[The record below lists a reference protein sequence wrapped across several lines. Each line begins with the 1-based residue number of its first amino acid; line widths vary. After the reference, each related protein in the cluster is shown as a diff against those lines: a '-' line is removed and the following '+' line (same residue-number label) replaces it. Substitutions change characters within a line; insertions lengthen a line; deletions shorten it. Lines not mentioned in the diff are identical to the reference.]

1 MCEHKKGIVMKKIKM
16 VFIVAIC
23 IALTSQVNINLYVP
37 GFVISLSVIVLPVL
51 LYFNRELKPIVLIFI
66 TGLAFPLYRG
76 FMLYINNTNLN
87 QIANLVLP
95 DIPFYFTYGLLY
107 YFLYWRRTNANLT
120 NFFVSTFTSDFLSN
134 VLEISI
140 MLRFTGYKYDI
151 FQDLAIIAFIR
162 TTSAVCVI
170 LLFRYYSL
178 LLIKEEH
185 EERYR
190 KLILVISKVKSEI
203 YFMNKNKTDI
213 EHVMKK
219 AYYLHKTLSENGYPI
234 EFANTSLE
242 VAKDVH
248 EIKKDYTSVIKG
260 LEELFDKKNDD
271 VKMDIKDIV
280 HIIEDDV
287 KAYIIRNELDISLDF
302 KIYEN
307 FSVDKHYYLVSIM
320 RNLIYNSIDAI
331 GKRKNGSIRIV
342 IKKNLDECI
351 FVVSDNGEGIK
362 SKNIDYIFNPGFSTR
377 FNEETGDICRG
388 IGLAHVKGIIN
399 EAFSGS
405 ITVVSEEEK
414 GTVFTI
420 KIKEDKL
427 KGGIK

>member
-1 MCEHKKGIVMKKIKM
+1 MKEQKKGNFMKKVKTI
-16 VFIVAIC
+16 FLISIC
-23 IALTSQVNINLYVP
+23 IALTSQINFNLFIP
-37 GFVISLSVIVLPVL
+37 GFIISLSVIILPVF
-51 LYFNRELKPIVLIFI
+51 LYFNREYKPILLIFI
-66 TGLAFPLYRG
+66 TGIAYLLYRG
-76 FMLYINNTNLN
+76 LMLYVNNINLN
-87 QIANLVLP
+87 QVKTLVYP
-95 DIPFYFTYGLLY
+95 DILFFFTYGLLY
-107 YFLYWRRTNANLT
+107 YFLYWKRTNTNLT
-120 NFFVSTFTSDFLSN
+120 DFFVSTVTSDFISN
-134 VLEISI
+134 VLEISV
-140 MLRFTGYKYDI
+140 MLKFTGYKYII

-162 TTSAVCVI
+162 TTIAVGVI
-170 LLFRYYSL
+170 LLLRHYKFL
-178 LLIKEEH
+178 LGREEH

-190 KLILVISKVKSEI
+190 KLVLITSKVKSEI

-213 EHVMKK
+213 EDVMKK

-234 EFANTSLE
+234 ELANTSLE

-260 LEELFDKKNDD
+260 LEELFDKKSDD
-271 VKMDIKDIV
+271 VKMDIKDIAN
-280 HIIEDDV
+280 IIEADV
-287 KAYIIRNELDISLDF
+287 KAYIRRNELDISLDF

-307 FSVDKHYYLVSIM
+307 LSVVKHYYLVSIM
-320 RNLIYNSIDAI
+320 RNLIYNSIEAI
-331 GKRKNGSIRIV
+331 GKRKNGYIRIV
-342 IKKNLDECI
+342 IKKKIDECI

-388 IGLAHVKGIIN
+388 IGLAHVKGILN

>member
-1 MCEHKKGIVMKKIKM
+1 MKKVKTI
-16 VFIVAIC
+16 FLISIC
-23 IALTSQVNINLYVP
+23 IALTSQVNFNILIP
-37 GFVISLSVIVLPVL
+37 GFIISLSIIILPVF
-51 LYFNRELKPIVLIFI
+51 LYFNREYKPILLIFI
-66 TGLAFPLYRG
+66 TGMAYLLFRG
-76 FMLYINNTNLN
+76 LMLYVNNINLSQVET
-87 QIANLVLP
+87 LVYP
-95 DIPFYFTYGLLY
+95 DILFFFTYGLLY
-107 YFLYWRRTNANLT
+107 YFLYWKRTNTNLT
-120 NFFVSTFTSDFLSN
+120 DFFVSTVTSDFISN

-140 MLRFTGYKYDI
+140 MLKFTGYKYI
-151 FQDLAIIAFIR
+151 MFQDLAIVAFIR
-162 TTSAVCVI
+162 TTIAVCVI
-170 LLFRYYSL
+170 LLLRHYKFL
-178 LLIKEEH
+178 LGREEH

-190 KLILVISKVKSEI
+190 KLVLITSKVKSEV

-213 EHVMKK
+213 EDVMKK

-234 EFANTSLE
+234 ELSNTSLD

-260 LEELFDKKNDD
+260 LEELFDKKSDD
-271 VKMDIKDIV
+271 VKMDIKDIAN
-280 HIIEDDV
+280 IIEADV
-287 KAYIIRNELDISLDF
+287 KAYIRRNELDISLDF

-307 FSVDKHYYLVSIM
+307 LSVDKHYYLVSIM
-320 RNLIYNSIDAI
+320 RNLIYNSIEAL
-331 GKRKNGSIRIV
+331 GKKKNGYIRIV
-342 IKKNLDECI
+342 IKKKFDECI
-351 FVVSDNGEGIK
+351 FIVSDNGEGIK

-420 KIKEDKL
+420 KIKEDKI